1 MLFSRASQVPDGS
14 STARRID
21 HRLKKQ
27 GWTPESLSCHTGPNM
42 ELSPCPENGL
52 YKRKHNVTYYLKN
65 NFHITTSGMFD
76 TPGFRHALSVMGP
89 ERVMFSIDTA
99 YEDISDGAGWF
110 NSLSETVA
118 LPQKDWES
126 IALLPFA
133 MQQNF
138 LTYLYVACDISDIGD
153 SQSHWPWEFPTATG
167 WTPQLSCRAQQRINK
182 EWCAEMTW
190 NDKGSET
197 AKRHDRC
204 NGWELTT
211 PMDSQLLHLI
221 SVMFLTERKRAMWI
235 FSSESLPL
243 PWNIHCFH
251 LLQWGYEPLFFLS
264 KYVFISLSF
273 AWTMCWR
280 YPLLRSLKK
289 P

>member
-52 YKRKHNVTYYLKN
+52 YKRKHNVTYYL
-65 NFHITTSGMFD
+65 
-76 TPGFRHALSVMGP
+76 
-89 ERVMFSIDTA
+89 
-99 YEDISDGAGWF
+99 
-110 NSLSETVA
+110 
-118 LPQKDWES
+118 
-126 IALLPFA
+126 
-133 MQQNF
+133 
-138 LTYLYVACDISDIGD
+138 TYLYVACDISDIGD

-167 WTPQLSCRAQQRINK
+167 WTPRLSCRAQQRINK

-197 AKRHDRC
+197 AKRHMTGDRC

-251 LLQWGYEPLFFLS
+251 LLQCGYEPLFFVQICF
-264 KYVFISLSF
+264 YF
-273 AWTMCWR
+273 AFCWR